1 MADDAPVRAVEA
13 APKFYTPIVD
23 MAARTVE
30 YASTFLPGKSPVEKQ
45 KDVQPMAITDNG
57 AVIAQGG
64 DAAVVKAEPKL
75 DPAATRKPLGAET
88 LEAAQVKSK
97 EGYFQ
102 SAKRLLG
109 DDFTHNE
116 TMQFVKSLRQN
127 FKEEHPGQ
135 KDLKRGDA
143 LLTEKNRDAVIG
155 GIADEALRKRI
166 GDKINGAPTDLT
178 AVGTKVEKDKAVP
191 VADPVVKRLPAPE
204 EILKADAEKD
214 KPAVEKPLKSAYL
227 KRYEAGDKFSG
238 LTSEYGS
245 GRLTASGLPFRTNE
259 MTAAH
264 KDLPFGTVLNVRNPE
279 TGIEKKIVI
288 TDHGPFAGQKVKR
301 PDDNSTTYSRVLDLS
316 TGAAKALGGVGLK
329 HLDVTIAYIP
339 PNAKWGD
346 ARRNIHGAERAAV
359 EADVRR
365 YSRRA

>member
-1 MADDAPVRAVEA
+1 MVEDAPLRAVEA

-30 YASTFLPGKSPVEKQ
+30 YASTFLPSRSPAEKQ
-45 KDVQPMAITDNG
+45 KDIQPMAITDNG

-64 DAAVVKAEPKL
+64 DAAVAKTEP
-75 DPAATRKPLGAET
+75 ASTRKPLSSET
-88 LEAAQVKSK
+88 LESAQVKSK

-116 TMQFVKSLRQN
+116 TMQFVKSLKQN

-155 GIADEALRKRI
+155 GIADEGLRKRI
-166 GDKINGAPTDLT
+166 GDKINGAPTDVVAAPPKVANEVA
-178 AVGTKVEKDKAVP
+178 AVVDSKDGKKLPDTGDQVKVEGEKEKLAV
-191 VADPVVKRLPAPE
+191 D
-204 EILKADAEKD
+204 
-214 KPAVEKPLKSAYL
+214 KPLKSAYL
-227 KRYEAGDKFSG
+227 KRYEPGDKFSG

-245 GRLTASGLPFRTNE
+245 GRTTASGLPFRTGE

-264 KDLPFGTVLNVRNPE
+264 KDLPFGTVLNIKNPD

-301 PDDNSTTYSRVLDLS
+301 PDANETTYSRVLDLS

-329 HLDVTIAYIP
+329 HLEVTIDYIP

-359 EADVRR
+359 EANVRR